1 MVFSLIDYERNTYD
15 RNTIRASERNG
26 KQVIRRLGGMTRYG
40 PGHKQATRQRLI
52 DSAGRRFKADGLD
65 GAGIATVV
73 ADVGLTNGAF
83 YGHFASKDD
92 LIASVVTQQLA
103 EQSALVASLP
113 IGQESVE
120 RFIGEYLSPAHRDDR
135 AGGCPNAALL
145 DEVGRCGVGIRDA
158 YTAGVRD
165 IITAIAR
172 HLDTGDHHDAQE
184 RAIVLFTLLVGA
196 LQTARA
202 VTDLEFSDQIL
213 ATARA
218 HALAIAEPSAQP
230 THQARQDPS

>member
-1 MVFSLIDYERNTYD
+1 MVFSLLDYERNAYD
-15 RNTIRASERNG
+15 RHTIRSEQRDG
-26 KQVIRRLGGMTRYG
+26 KWMIRRFSGMTRYG
-40 PGHKQATRQRLI
+40 PGHKEATRQRLI
-52 DSAGRRFKADGLD
+52 DSAGRRFKADGFD

-92 LIASVVTQQLA
+92 LIASVVAQQLA

-113 IGQESVE
+113 VGRESVG

-145 DEVGRCGVGIRDA
+145 DEVGRCDQVIRDA
-158 YTAGVRD
+158 YTDGARE

-172 HLDTGDHHDAQE
+172 HLDAGDDRNAHE
-184 RAIVLFTLLVGA
+184 LAIVLFTLLVGA

-202 VTDLEFSDQIL
+202 VNDLEFSDQIL
-213 ATARA
+213 ATARRQ
-218 HALAIAEPSAQP
+218 ALALIALLP
-230 THQARQDPS
+230 TRPTGQDTP